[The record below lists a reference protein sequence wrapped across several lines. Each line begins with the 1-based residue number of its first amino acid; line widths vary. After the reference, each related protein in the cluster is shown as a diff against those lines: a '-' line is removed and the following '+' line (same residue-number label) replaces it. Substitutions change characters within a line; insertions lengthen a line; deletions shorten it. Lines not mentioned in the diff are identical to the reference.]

1 MTPADDEALS
11 VLFRVDTL
19 GQTYAQ
25 VALAIG
31 ATRNTVSGIVK
42 RLRDA
47 RPQAEAAGLSDLQL
61 KVVLDRVL
69 GSGIGAEEVAKVFA
83 KAGKPMTRAAVLYL
97 IWWVM
102 HDLAAAGEDLTGE
115 KHIAWPSW
123 WRPVQGTGV
132 AA

>member
-1 MTPADDEALS
+1 MTSADDEALS

-47 RPQAEAAGLSDLQL
+47 RPQAEAARLSDLQL
-61 KVVLDRVL
+61 KVILDRVL
-69 GSGIGAEEVAKVFA
+69 GSGVGAEEIAKVFA
-83 KAGKPMTRAAVLYL
+83 KAGKPMTRASVLYL

-102 HDLAAAGEDLTGE
+102 HDLAAAGDDAAQDPV
-115 KHIAWPSW
+115 AWPSW
-123 WRPVQGTGV
+123 WRPAQDAGV

>member
-47 RPQAEAAGLSDLQL
+47 RPQAEAARLSDLQL
-61 KVVLDRVL
+61 KVILDLVL
-69 GSGIGAEEVAKVFA
+69 GSGVRAEEVAKVFA
-83 KAGKPMTRAAVLYL
+83 KAGKPMTRASVLYL

-102 HDLAAAGEDLTGE
+102 HDLAAAGDDAAQDPV
-115 KHIAWPSW
+115 AWPSW
-123 WRPVQGTGV
+123 WRPAQDAGV

>member
-47 RPQAEAAGLSDLQL
+47 RPQAEAARLSDLQL
-61 KVVLDRVL
+61 KVILDRVL
-69 GSGIGAEEVAKVFA
+69 GKGDGAEAVAKDFA
-83 KAGKPMTRAAVLYL
+83 RAGKPMTRAAVLYL

-102 HDLAAAGEDLTGE
+102 NDLACAGEDLTADR
-115 KHIAWPSW
+115 HVSWPSW
-123 WRPVQGTGV
+123 WRPAQGAGV

>member
-47 RPQAEAAGLSDLQL
+47 RPQAEAARLTDLQL

-69 GSGIGAEEVAKVFA
+69 GSGVGAEAVAKDFA
-83 KAGKPMTRAAVLYL
+83 KAGRPMTRAAILYL
-97 IWWVM
+97 VWWVM
-102 HDLAAAGEDLTGE
+102 HDLAAAGDDAAQDPV
-115 KHIAWPSW
+115 AWPSW
-123 WRPVQGTGV
+123 WRPVQANGV